1 MIRPLL
7 AAALVLAPAAALAK
21 ESLGVFGQWGAFRD
35 VAAGRCYA
43 IAKPSRGAGSAAVGV
58 WPDRGVRGQV
68 HLPPVAPRRI
78 AGRDAVA
85 RDRKRSGSISSVR
98 GRNAWTAN
106 RRADAAAIAA
116 MRSEGSMR
124 VMARGA
130 NGRRFTDRYLLD
142 GVATAIDA
150 ARVGCAELD

>member
-35 VAAGRCYA
+35 LAAGRCYA

-68 HLPPVAPRRI
+68 HLRLSRPADRTRDAALVIGSRRI
-78 AGRDAVA
+78 DLV
-85 RDRKRSGSISSVR
+85 VR

>member
-7 AAALVLAPAAALAK
+7 AAALVLAPAAALSK
-21 ESLGVFGQWGAFRD
+21 ESLGIFGQWGAFRD
-35 VAAGRCYA
+35 AAAGRCYA
-43 IAKPSRGAGSAAVGV
+43 IAMPSRGAGSAAVGV
-58 WPDRGVRGQV
+58 WPGRGVRGQL
-68 HLPPVAPRRI
+68 HFRLSRPAGR
-78 AGRDAVA
+78 GRDAVLA
-85 RDRKRSGSISSVR
+85 IGAQRIDLLVR

-116 MRSEGSMR
+116 MRAEGSMR
-124 VMARGA
+124 VSARGA
-130 NGRRFTDRYLLD
+130 NGRRFTDRYSLE